1 MAERASGGQHKR
13 LRCHSAPGL
22 PHESKGCENLLAV
35 ILGNSSIGNSLIHCK
50 EPATTSLL
58 FPQALDLGYLC
69 TGPLSSSPLAPGRQL
84 SQNSTLLRTLD
95 IDFGYFHPLM
105 ILDDMHSADSLRWCK
120 LRMVSGHM
128 SLFPHSMKEG
138 HLAPQERMRGRAKGS
153 ETESLMPARPWESPL
168 AKPIN
173 SPFFLKLLE
182 MTFSC
187 KQESL

>member
-95 IDFGYFHPLM
+95 IDFGYFYPLM
-105 ILDDMHSADSLRWCK
+105 ILDDMHSTDSLRWCK

-128 SLFPHSMKEG
+128 SLF
-138 HLAPQERMRGRAKGS
+138 
-153 ETESLMPARPWESPL
+153 SPL
-168 AKPIN
+168 HEGRPSSTTRENEGKGKRIWDWVPDASSTLGIPISQTN
-173 SPFFLKLLE
+173 QFPFLP
-182 MTFSC
+182 
-187 KQESL
+187 